1 MSKLEVDS
9 VVLRYG
15 RRTVLQDVYLECET
29 GRIVGLLGHNGCGK
43 SCLLKIL
50 FGELRA
56 EQQFVRMDDRI
67 WTSGRRAS
75 SDIRFLPQFHC
86 LPGRL
91 TAMQV
96 MDDFGLDP
104 AGFVGIFPAF
114 ERLLKTPLKR
124 LSGGERRIVEIYAV
138 VASDAKFCLLD
149 EPFSNLM
156 PLHAETVKRL
166 LIRQKETKGILLT
179 DHQYRNILDVSDR
192 LYLIRD
198 GRTLRVQEQ
207 EDLEKFGYIS
217 GW

>member
-1 MSKLEVDS
+1 MAKLEVDS
-9 VVLRYG
+9 VILRYG
-15 RRTVLQDVYLECET
+15 QRTVLQDVYLECET

-56 EQQFVRMDDRI
+56 EQQFVRMDDRV
-67 WTSGRRAS
+67 WMSPRRDS

-91 TAMQV
+91 TATQI
-96 MDDFGLDP
+96 MDDFGLDS
-104 AGFVGIFPAF
+104 ADIVEVFPDF
-114 ERLLKTPLKR
+114 ERLLRIPLKR
-124 LSGGERRIVEIYAV
+124 LSGGERRIVEIFAV
-138 VASDAKFCLLD
+138 VASDTKFCLLD

-156 PLHAETVKRL
+156 PLHVETVKRL

-179 DHQYRNILDVSDR
+179 DHQYRDILDVSDW

-198 GRTLRVQEQ
+198 GRTFRVRGR

-217 GW
+217 GR